1 MHLEPAS
8 STHSGIRSVSGLQ
21 MTTSA
26 LVGQCQQCSS
36 GTWVKLLDVFGE
48 HHMHVMPVDTYRLV
62 GWLYLCCAAGVS
74 SKAWAKLLDVFGD
87 LEAAWQDSTRRQQ
100 FLSLPIK

>member
-1 MHLEPAS
+1 
-8 STHSGIRSVSGLQ
+8 
-21 MTTSA
+21 
-26 LVGQCQQCSS
+26 
-36 GTWVKLLDVFGE
+36 
-48 HHMHVMPVDTYRLV
+48 
-62 GWLYLCCAAGVS
+62 VS